1 MALQDA
7 LQQFG
12 QIEGYLG
19 SAVFSPTGEPLAT
32 HIAGGNLNM
41 AQIGVLANNALL
53 NAQKASLE
61 MGAGRGQ
68 MLHIVGESAHILA
81 RCVNEGKDPVK
92 SEPGKAHY
100 HTILVLANDNAI
112 GMAKMRLNQIS
123 ESLAA
128 ELRV

>member
-1 MALQDA
+1 MAIQDA
-7 LQQFG
+7 LQQLM
-12 QIEGYLG
+12 QVEGYLA

-32 HIAGGNLNM
+32 HTANANFNM
-41 AQIGVLANNALL
+41 AEVGVLANNTLL

-68 MLHIVGESAHILA
+68 LIHIEADRAHILA

-100 HTILVLANDNAI
+100 HMILLLANDNAI
-112 GMAKMRLNQIS
+112 GMAKLRLNQVA
-123 ESLAA
+123 ESMAP
-128 ELRV
+128 ELRS